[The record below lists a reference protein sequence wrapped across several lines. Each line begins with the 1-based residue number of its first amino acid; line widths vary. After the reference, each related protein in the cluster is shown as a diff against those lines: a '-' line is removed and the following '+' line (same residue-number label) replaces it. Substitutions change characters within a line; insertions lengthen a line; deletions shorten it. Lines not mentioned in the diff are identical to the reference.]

1 MSAHSSDLF
10 QPLRPDDPATVG
22 GYRLAAVL
30 GAGGMG
36 KVYLSYT
43 PGGRPIALKVIRPEF
58 SEDPEFR
65 RRFQQEVRAAQRVQG
80 LYTAPV
86 IDFDTEGSQPWLAT
100 AYVPGPSLADAVA
113 RHGRLPLRSVLLLTV
128 GVAEAL
134 HVIHGAGIVHRDLKP
149 ANVLLAGDGP
159 RVIDFGIARAAD
171 ATSLTGSGVSVG
183 TPAFMAPEQAS
194 AGTVTA
200 GTDIFALGQI
210 AAYAAIGAPAY
221 GEGSSHA
228 VLYRIVHEDPDL
240 SALPDELRPLVS
252 RCLSRDPADR
262 PALTEVIRMCHELSP
277 APLRQGEDWLPQAV
291 AGSITER
298 LRLPEPARTPPP
310 QPAVAPTPTEV
321 SPQPPAVGAP
331 PHTPTGPGVAA
342 APTQSAPAA
351 PPHPPAAP
359 AAPGVVPSAPAYPA
373 AVPAAAAGTHP
384 GYQTPAPGRPT
395 PVPGY
400 QTPAPG
406 YPTPVPGY
414 QTQAPGHP
422 PQPGYQTP
430 PPGYTPVHYLASPS
444 HHPGYPPP
452 APQRKPKGLIIAGAV
467 VAAVIGLAVIGSLL
481 PDGSGDKSKGGS
493 AATGGSPGG
502 QASGGGS
509 QGKSGKRTDPT
520 PTSHQGVNLTA
531 NYQLML
537 ADNPPR
543 PGTGGDAGVLY
554 NHGDLYFYLDTLFGD
569 TKVGTDNGKLVV
581 LNNSQKGSLETCR
594 AETRYTEKIGL
605 DQLSDGTEICVLSDA
620 GHIAV
625 ATYRGRSGAKDPSTY
640 ITLDLTV
647 WRNAEEPKKR

>member
-1 MSAHSSDLF
+1 MSAPSTDLF
-10 QPLRPDDPATVG
+10 QPLGPGDPATVG
-22 GYRLAAVL
+22 GYRLTAVL

-100 AYVPGPSLADAVA
+100 AYVPGPSLAHAVA
-113 RHGRLPLRSVLLLTV
+113 RHGRLPQRSVLLLTV

-171 ATSLTGSGVSVG
+171 ATSLTGNGVSVG

-210 AAYAAIGAPAY
+210 VAFAAIGAPAY

-240 SALPDELRPLVS
+240 SALPAELRPLVT

-262 PALTEVIRMCHELSP
+262 PTLTEVIQMCHDLSP
-277 APLRQGEDWLPQAV
+277 VPLRQGEDWLPQAV

-298 LRLPEPARTPPP
+298 LRLPEPAKTPPP
-310 QPAVAPTPTEV
+310 QPAVTPSPTEV
-321 SPQPPAVGAP
+321 SPQPPTQGATP
-331 PHTPTGPGVAA
+331 YTPTGFGVAA

-351 PPHPPAAP
+351 PAYAPPTGP
-359 AAPGVVPSAPAYPA
+359 
-373 AVPAAAAGTHP
+373 
-384 GYQTPAPGRPT
+384 PAPGA
-395 PVPGY
+395 VPPGH
-400 QTPAPG
+400 QTPP
-406 YPTPVPGY
+406 
-414 QTQAPGHP
+414 PGHR

-430 PPGYTPVHYLASPS
+430 PPGYRTPPPGYMPGYHTAPS
-444 HHPGYPPP
+444 HHPGFPPP
-452 APQRKPKGLIIAGAV
+452 APRRKPKGLIIAGAV

-481 PDGSGDKSKGGS
+481 PDGSKDKAEGSRASAGGS
-493 AATGGSPGG
+493 ASSANPS
-502 QASGGGS
+502 GGS
-509 QGKSGKRTDPT
+509 QDKSGQRTDPA
-520 PTSHQGVNLTA
+520 PASYKGIDLTA

-543 PGTGGDAGVLY
+543 PASGGSSGVLY

-569 TKVGTDNGKLVV
+569 MKVGTDNGRLVV

-605 DQLSDGTEICVLSDA
+605 DQLTDGSEVCVLSDA

-625 ATYRGRSGAKDPSTY
+625 ATYRGRSGEKDPSTY
-640 ITLDLTV
+640 ITLDLTI
-647 WRNAEEPKKR
+647 WRNAEQPKKNR

>member
-1 MSAHSSDLF
+1 SSE
-10 QPLRPDDPATVG
+10 
-22 GYRLAAVL
+22 
-30 GAGGMG
+30 MC
-36 KVYLSYT
+36 
-43 PGGRPIALKVIRPEF
+43 IRD
-58 SEDPEFR
+58 S
-65 RRFQQEVRAAQRVQG
+65 

-100 AYVPGPSLADAVA
+100 AYVPGPSLAHAVA

-149 ANVLLAGDGP
+149 ANVLLAADGP

-210 AAYAAIGAPAY
+210 VAYAAIGAPAY

-240 SALPDELRPLVS
+240 SALPEELRPLVT

-262 PALTEVIRMCHELSP
+262 PTLTEVIQMCHDLSQV
-277 APLRQGEDWLPQAV
+277 PLRQGEDWLPQAV

-298 LRLPEPARTPPP
+298 LQLPEPAKTPPP

-321 SPQPPAVGAP
+321 SPQAPAQGAP
-331 PHTPTGPGVAA
+331 PYPPTAPGVAA

-351 PPHPPAAP
+351 PAHAP
-359 AAPGVVPSAPAYPA
+359 AAPVAPG
-373 AVPAAAAGTHP
+373 AVPP
-384 GYQTPAPGRPT
+384 GYQTPP
-395 PVPGY
+395 PGY
-400 QTPAPG
+400 QT
-406 YPTPVPGY
+406 
-414 QTQAPGHP
+414 
-422 PQPGYQTP
+422 QPGYQTP
-430 PPGYTPVHYLASPS
+430 PPGQQTHPGYQTPPPGYVAGYQIPSPS

-452 APQRKPKGLIIAGAV
+452 APQGKPKGLIIAGAV

-481 PDGSGDKSKGGS
+481 PDGSGDKAKGGS
-493 AATGGSPGG
+493 TSTGASPSGAAPS
-502 QASGGGS
+502 GGS
-509 QGKSGKRTDPT
+509 QDKGQKRSDPA
-520 PTSHQGVNLTA
+520 PASYQGINLTA

-543 PGTGGDAGVLY
+543 PATGGSSGVLY

-569 TKVGTDNGKLVV
+569 TKVGTNNGKLVV

-605 DQLSDGTEICVLSDA
+605 DQLSDGTEVCVLSDA

-625 ATYRGRSGAKDPSTY
+625 ATYRGKSGANDPSNY
-640 ITLDLTV
+640 ITLDLTI
-647 WRNAEEPKKR
+647 WRNAEEPKKRS

>member
-1 MSAHSSDLF
+1 MSAPSTDLF

-22 GYRLAAVL
+22 GYRLTAVL

-100 AYVPGPSLADAVA
+100 AYVPGPSLAHAVA

-149 ANVLLAGDGP
+149 ANVLLAADGP

-200 GTDIFALGQI
+200 ATDIFALGQI
-210 AAYAAIGAPAY
+210 AAFAAIGAPAY

-240 SALPDELRPLVS
+240 SALPPELRPLVT

-262 PALTEVIRMCHELSP
+262 PTLTEVIAMCHDLSSV
-277 APLRQGEDWLPQAV
+277 PLRQGEDWLPQAV

-298 LRLPEPARTPPP
+298 LQLPEPAKTPPP
-310 QPAVAPTPTEV
+310 RPAAAPTPTPTEL
-321 SPQPPAVGAP
+321 SPQPPAQGAP
-331 PHTPTGPGVAA
+331 PYPPTGFGVAA

-351 PPHPPAAP
+351 P
-359 AAPGVVPSAPAYPA
+359 S
-373 AVPAAAAGTHP
+373 AVP
-384 GYQTPAPGRPT
+384 
-395 PVPGY
+395 
-400 QTPAPG
+400 PG
-406 YPTPVPGY
+406 YPTPP
-414 QTQAPGHP
+414 
-422 PQPGYQTP
+422 PGYQTP
-430 PPGYTPVHYLASPS
+430 PPGYQTPQPGYQTPQPTYVPNYPTPSPG

-452 APQRKPKGLIIAGAV
+452 APRRKPKGLIIAGAA
-467 VAAVIGLAVIGSLL
+467 VAAVIGLAVIGSVLQNRSDDKAK
-481 PDGSGDKSKGGS
+481 DG
-493 AATGGSPGG
+493 ATSSGGSPS
-502 QASGGGS
+502 AGS
-509 QGKSGKRTDPT
+509 QDKGQTRTDPT
-520 PTSHQGVNLTA
+520 PASYKGINLTA

-543 PGTGGDAGVLY
+543 PASGGNAGVMY
-554 NHGDLYFYLDTLFGD
+554 NHGDLYFYVDTLFGD
-569 TKVGTDNGKLVV
+569 MKVGTNNGKLVV

-594 AETRYTEKIGL
+594 NETRYTEKIGL
-605 DQLSDGTEICVLSDA
+605 DQLTDGSQVCVLSDA

-625 ATYRGRSGAKDPSTY
+625 ATYRGKSRESDPSNY
-640 ITLDLTV
+640 ITFDLTI
-647 WRNAEEPKKR
+647 WRNADQPKKS

>member
-1 MSAHSSDLF
+1 MSAPSSDLF
-10 QPLRPDDPATVG
+10 QPLRPEDPAAVG

-100 AYVPGPSLADAVA
+100 AYVPGPSLAHAVA
-113 RHGRLPLRSVLLLTV
+113 GYGRLPLRSVLLLAV

-200 GTDIFALGQI
+200 STDIFALGQI
-210 AAYAAIGAPAY
+210 VAYAAIGAPAY

-240 SALPDELRPLVS
+240 SALPEELRPLVT

-262 PALTEVIRMCHELSP
+262 PTLTEVIQMCHDLAPS
-277 APLRQGEDWLPQAV
+277 PLRQGEDWLPQAV

-298 LRLPEPARTPPP
+298 LRLPEPAKTPPP

-321 SPQPPAVGAP
+321 SAQPPAQGVSPYA
-331 PHTPTGPGVAA
+331 PTGLGVAA

-351 PPHPPAAP
+351 PPHAPAGP
-359 AAPGVVPSAPAYPA
+359 AAPGVP
-373 AVPAAAAGTHP
+373 
-384 GYQTPAPGRPT
+384 
-395 PVPGY
+395 
-400 QTPAPG
+400 PG
-406 YPTPVPGY
+406 YPTPPPGY
-414 QTQAPGHP
+414 PS
-422 PQPGYQTP
+422 QPGYQTP
-430 PPGYTPVHYLASPS
+430 PPGYQTPPPGYRTPPPGYPTQPVHQTPPPGYVQGYNTPAPG

-452 APQRKPKGLIIAGAV
+452 APQRKSKGPVIAGIV
-467 VAAVIGLAVIGSLL
+467 VAAVIGLAVLGSLL
-481 PDGSGDKSKGGS
+481 PDGSGDKDKGSGS
-493 AATGGSPGG
+493 SSSAGASAGSGTP
-502 QASGGGS
+502 GGGS
-509 QGKSGKRTDPT
+509 QNKGGKPADPT
-520 PTSHQGVNLTA
+520 PASYKGINLTA
-531 NYQLML
+531 NYQIML

-543 PGTGGDAGVLY
+543 PGTGGNAGVLY
-554 NHGDLYFYLDTLFGD
+554 NHGDVYFYLDTLFGD
-569 TKVGTDNGKLVV
+569 TKLGTDNGKLVV

-605 DQLSDGTEICVLSDA
+605 DQLTDGSEICVLSDA

-625 ATYRGRSGAKDPSTY
+625 LTYRGKSGEKDPSTY

-647 WRNAEEPKKR
+647 WRNAEEPKKGS

>member
-1 MSAHSSDLF
+1 MSTPSTDLF
-10 QPLRPDDPATVG
+10 QPLRPEDPATVG

-100 AYVPGPSLADAVA
+100 AYVPGPSLSHAVA
-113 RHGRLPLRSVLLLTV
+113 GYGRLPLRSVLLLAV

-200 GTDIFALGQI
+200 STDIFALGQI
-210 AAYAAIGAPAY
+210 VAYAAIGAPAY

-240 SALPDELRPLVS
+240 GELPEELRPLVT

-262 PALTEVIRMCHELSP
+262 PTLTEIIQMCHDIAP
-277 APLRQGEDWLPQAV
+277 APLRQGEDWLPRAV

-298 LRLPEPARTPPP
+298 LQLPEPARTPPP
-310 QPAVAPTPTEV
+310 QPAAAPTPTEV
-321 SPQPPAVGAP
+321 SPQPPAQGVSPYA
-331 PHTPTGPGVAA
+331 PTGLGVAA

-351 PPHPPAAP
+351 PPQAPTGP
-359 AAPGVVPSAPAYPA
+359 AAPG
-373 AVPAAAAGTHP
+373 
-384 GYQTPAPGRPT
+384 TP
-395 PVPGY
+395 
-400 QTPAPG
+400 PG
-406 YPTPVPGY
+406 YPTPPPGY
-414 QTQAPGHP
+414 PS
-422 PQPGYQTP
+422 QPGYQTP
-430 PPGYTPVHYLASPS
+430 PPGYQTPPPGYPTQPGYRTPPPGYPQGYPTPSPS

-452 APQRKPKGLIIAGAV
+452 APQRKSKGPVIAGVV
-467 VAAVIGLAVIGSLL
+467 VASVIGLVVLGSLL
-481 PDGSGDKSKGGS
+481 PDSGDKSKGS
-493 AATGGSPGG
+493 SS
-502 QASGGGS
+502 ASGGSASSAAPSGGS
-509 QGKSGKRTDPT
+509 QNKGGKPADPT
-520 PTSHQGVNLTA
+520 PASYKGINLTA

-543 PGTGGDAGVLY
+543 PGTGGNAGVLY

-569 TKVGTDNGKLVV
+569 TKVGTNNGKLVV

-605 DQLSDGTEICVLSDA
+605 DQLTDGSEICVLSDA

-625 ATYRGRSGAKDPSTY
+625 ATYRGKSGANDPSNY
-640 ITLDLTV
+640 ITLDLTI
-647 WRNAEEPKKR
+647 WRNAEEPKKKS